1 VQLKSPNSLMQV
13 TARRDF
19 ILNLHVSILS
29 NLPLRSPFPHNFQHL
44 RESIFPSFVSEPID
58 MSSLSSFSYFHWK
71 LVILAHPS
79 FLHLHSKSKMLYR
92 RHSTFP
98 LSYLLHGISIT
109 RHFVRSYLR
118 ITHPNLRSSL
128 SFSCVFFFVFSCY
141 KEAKHG
147 IIPKFHLSFPP
158 FLLRKFLAFL
168 FLKHGH
174 LNIYSTWRT
183 PTTKLA
189 PATS

>member
-128 SFSCVFFFVFSCY
+128 SFSCVFFC
-141 KEAKHG
+141 
-147 IIPKFHLSFPP
+147 
-158 FLLRKFLAFL
+158 FLLLQGSKTR
-168 FLKHGH
+168 H
-174 LNIYSTWRT
+174 YSKISPQLSTFFI
-183 PTTKLA
+183 TKISCISLSQA
-189 PATS
+189 RSPS

>member
-1 VQLKSPNSLMQV
+1 MQV

-58 MSSLSSFSYFHWK
+58 MSSLFSFSYFHWK

-92 RHSTFP
+92 CHSTFS
-98 LSYLLHGISIT
+98 LSYLLHGTSII

-128 SFSCVFFFVFSCY
+128 SFSCVFLFSLVTR
-141 KEAKHG
+141 KQNTALFQNFTSA
-147 IIPKFHLSFPP
+147 FHLFYYENFLHFSFSSMVT
-158 FLLRKFLAFL
+158 FLISIQ
-168 FLKHGH
+168 HGG
-174 LNIYSTWRT
+174 
-183 PTTKLA
+183 PATTKLA